1 MIRRGLNLSP
11 AAVSAEQRAL
21 EWFACNFRD
30 GEFPPLGVVPRQ
42 YRRAERK
49 AIELQRMLRNFDAT
63 GFSAHA

>member
-1 MIRRGLNLSP
+1 M
-11 AAVSAEQRAL
+11 SAEQRAL